1 MNIIRSKVL
10 NINLFVNFNIL
21 KRKKFLLSFK
31 NCAKQVSKNICPKKE
46 KYFVPTTWR
55 RFIMGSIFIILPSR
69 GNLVQEIVSYWQ
81 ETIIKKNFI
90 CIHSK
95 ISANVFFEIF
105 IEIGANIN
113 LNHHLYG
120 HMQRISNLE
129 YTTFQ
134 VFQLV
139 KVFQSILRKE
149 HIWCRKVKQYL
160 IQGRQCLNS

>member
-1 MNIIRSKVL
+1 MWILIFWKGKPFCYLLKTVQSKC
-10 NINLFVNFNIL
+10 L
-21 KRKKFLLSFK
+21 KISG
-31 NCAKQVSKNICPKKE
+31 PKKE
-46 KYFVPTTWR
+46 KYFVRTTWR

-95 ISANVFFEIF
+95 ISANIFFEIF

-120 HMQRISNLE
+120 HMQRISNLG

>member
-1 MNIIRSKVL
+1 MNIRRKVL
-10 NINLFVNFNIL
+10 KICLWIL
-21 KRKKFLLSFK
+21 IFWKGKSFCYLLKTVQSKRPKIFG
-31 NCAKQVSKNICPKKE
+31 PKKE

-120 HMQRISNLE
+120 HMQRISNLG